1 MKTAVLGISGY
12 TGLLLLRILH
22 EHPNIESIIPVTSS
36 HIGEDI
42 RSIDHGLSDTILDK
56 LKLTEG
62 RLVSIDDAAGFKP
75 DVVFAA
81 LPHLK
86 SAKLLE
92 PFFGKSIVIDLSADF
107 RIKDPSVFKKAY
119 GEKPPREDLL
129 PETVYGLCE
138 WNREKIKHTD
148 IIANPGC
155 YPTATL
161 LPLLPLLKEKLISGT
176 IITNAISGISGGGKK
191 AVLNLL
197 YVERSENA
205 SAYLPGKSHR
215 HQPEIEAEIKSI
227 DKSSDILFTPHLVPL
242 KRGITVSTCAD
253 IRSSDKKGISDS
265 RLKDIYES
273 YYGYSPFIRIRGT
286 DIPETRDVWGTNRC
300 DIGWRIEKGKIL
312 LFSVIDN
319 LIKGA
324 SGQAVQNMNI
334 RVGFNESAGLRINGE
349 V

>member
-1 MKTAVLGISGY
+1 MKTAILGISGY

-22 EHPNIESIIPVTSS
+22 EHPNVESIIPVSSS
-36 HIGEDI
+36 HAGEDI
-42 RSIDHGLSDTILDK
+42 RDIDKGLSDGILSK
-56 LKLTEG
+56 LKLTG
-62 RLVSIDDAAGFKP
+62 GKLISIQDAASLKP

-86 SAKLLE
+86 SATLLN
-92 PFFGKSIVIDLSADF
+92 PFYGSSIVIDLSADF
-107 RIKDPSVFKKAY
+107 RIKNPAVFEKAY

-129 PETVYGLCE
+129 PQSVYGLCE
-138 WNREKIKHTD
+138 WNREQIKSSD

-205 SAYLPGKSHR
+205 GAYLPGKSHR
-215 HQPEIEAEIKSI
+215 HQPEIEAEIKNV
-227 DKSSDILFTPHLVPL
+227 DKSADILFTPHLAPL
-242 KRGITVSTCAD
+242 KRGIAVSSCAD
-253 IRSSDKKGISDS
+253 ISGKNSEKLNDEKLDE
-265 RLKDIYES
+265 IYRR
-273 YYGYSPFIRIRGT
+273 YYGKASFIRIRKT

-300 DIGWRIEKGKIL
+300 DIGWRLEKNKIL
-312 LFSVIDN
+312 IFSTIDN

-334 RVGFNESAGLRINGE
+334 RMGFKESAGLKINGE